1 MYTVGITG
9 GIGSGKTTIARIW
22 QEMGAFVL
30 FADDLAKD
38 IMISDQDV
46 IRDIKAKFGEQA
58 YLEDGSL
65 HKKYLKE
72 QVFKKGRVEELN
84 GIVHPKVFAHTTQ
97 KIKETEQK
105 GYDVF
110 VKEAALL
117 LKYGRPKEFNKIVLV
132 LSDEDKRIARVT
144 ERDDASSDEIKARI
158 DKQQNFEKHRADADF
173 VIYNNG
179 TQEDLEL
186 RAKILYHK
194 FREQA
199 QHAV

>member
-9 GIGSGKTTIARIW
+9 GIGSGKTTIAKLWRT
-22 QEMGAFVL
+22 MGAYVL

-38 IMISDQDV
+38 LMVSDQDV
-46 IRDIKAKFGEQA
+46 IHEIRQEFGEQA

-65 HKKYLKE
+65 NKEYLRE
-72 QVFKKGRVEELN
+72 QVFSKNRVEELN
-84 GIVHPKVFAHTTQ
+84 RIVHPKVFERTTE
-97 KIKETEQK
+97 KIEEAEQN

-117 LKYGRPKEFNKIVLV
+117 LKYGRPDEFNKIVLV
-132 LSDEDKRIARVT
+132 LADEQKRIARVT
-144 ERDDASSDEIKARI
+144 ERDGAEAEEVKARI
-158 DKQQNFEKHRADADF
+158 AKQQDFTQHKKDADF

-179 TQEDLEL
+179 TMEDLEL

-194 FREQA
+194 FKEQA
-199 QHAV
+199 RHYK